1 MTIILTLTE
10 YNSLCNKALQNSP
23 RNISAPFELFYEV
36 PKQLG
41 KGYVRDIEVSPNLQL
56 SIFNCEFH
64 DNSLALNQVNVF
76 W

>member
-36 PKQLG
+36 PNQLG
-41 KGYVRDIEVSPNLQL
+41 KGYVRDIEVSSEKLFPSPVKAGNTDLR
-56 SIFNCEFH
+56 
-64 DNSLALNQVNVF
+64 
-76 W
+76 